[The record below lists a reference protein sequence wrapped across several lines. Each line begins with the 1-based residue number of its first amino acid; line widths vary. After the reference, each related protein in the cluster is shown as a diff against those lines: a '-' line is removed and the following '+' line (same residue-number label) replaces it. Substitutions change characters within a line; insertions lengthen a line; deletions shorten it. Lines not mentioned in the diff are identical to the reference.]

1 MKKNLFLPILFVSLF
16 LFPSLLFAQEKGK
29 AVSPTAVSVTNEA
42 KLSKGTEAPAGG
54 AKITSGAASAA
65 APAADSTAAPAAPT
79 EQPPMPPT
87 DETAAWTLAGANS
100 NYEVYYDTRSIQYD
114 EKTGILTL
122 WNKWVKK
129 GAVLTGTRT
138 TLLLSRYDVRLRV
151 CADLYQYTY
160 NGLGKE
166 ISHGKTGDP
175 SWYPLSPNTLGMEL
189 CETLKG
195 VLLNN

>member
-29 AVSPTAVSVTNEA
+29 AVSSTAVSVTNEA
-42 KLSKGTEAPAGG
+42 KETKAPDG
-54 AKITSGAASAA
+54 
-65 APAADSTAAPAAPT
+65 TAAPANGTGKAPG
-79 EQPPMPPT
+79 
-87 DETAAWTLAGANS
+87 TAAWTLAGANS

-129 GAVLTGTRT
+129 GTVLTGTRT

-166 ISHGKTGDP
+166 ISHGKSEDP

-189 CETLKG
+189 CEALKG
-195 VLLNN
+195 FLLNN

>member
-1 MKKNLFLPILFVSLF
+1 MKKTIFLPIVFVSLF
-16 LFPSLLFAQEKGK
+16 LLPSLLFAQEKEK
-29 AVSPTAVSVTNEA
+29 AVSPTAVSVTNDA
-42 KLSKGTEAPAGG
+42 KEIKAPDGTAALASDAETASGTATAPAQ
-54 AKITSGAASAA
+54 
-65 APAADSTAAPAAPT
+65 PAGQPPVPPT
-79 EQPPMPPT
+79 E
-87 DETAAWTLAGANS
+87 ETAAWTQAGANS

-114 EKTGILTL
+114 EKTGIITL

-129 GAVLTGTRT
+129 GTVLTGTRT

-166 ISHGKTGDP
+166 ISHGKSGDS

-189 CETLKG
+189 CEALKG

>member
-16 LFPSLLFAQEKGK
+16 LFPSLLFAQEKEK

-42 KLSKGTEAPAGG
+42 KEA
-54 AKITSGAASAA
+54 K
-65 APAADSTAAPAAPT
+65 APDG
-79 EQPPMPPT
+79 
-87 DETAAWTLAGANS
+87 TAAWTLAGANS

-129 GAVLTGTRT
+129 GTVLTGTRT

-166 ISHGKTGDP
+166 ISHGKSEDP

-189 CETLKG
+189 CEALKG

>member
-42 KLSKGTEAPAGG
+42 KETKAPDGTAAPANGTG
-54 AKITSGAASAA
+54 K
-65 APAADSTAAPAAPT
+65 APGTALAADSTAAPATPA
-79 EQPPMPPT
+79 EQPPVPPT

-129 GAVLTGTRT
+129 GTVLTGTRT

-166 ISHGKTGDP
+166 ISHGKSEDP

-189 CETLKG
+189 CEALKG
-195 VLLNN
+195 FLLNN

>member
-1 MKKNLFLPILFVSLF
+1 MKKTIFLPIVFVSLF
-16 LFPSLLFAQEKGK
+16 LLPSLLFAQEKEK

-42 KLSKGTEAPAGG
+42 IETKALEGTAPLASDAETASGTATAPAQ
-54 AKITSGAASAA
+54 
-65 APAADSTAAPAAPT
+65 PAGQPPVPPT
-79 EQPPMPPT
+79 E
-87 DETAAWTLAGANS
+87 ETAAWTQAGANS

-114 EKTGILTL
+114 EKTGIITL

-129 GAVLTGTRT
+129 GTVLTGTRT

-166 ISHGKTGDP
+166 ISHGKSGDS

-189 CETLKG
+189 CEALKG

>member
-1 MKKNLFLPILFVSLF
+1 MKKTIFLPIVFVSLF
-16 LFPSLLFAQEKGK
+16 LLPSLLFAQEKEK

-42 KLSKGTEAPAGG
+42 IETKALEGTAPLASDAETASGTATAPAQ
-54 AKITSGAASAA
+54 
-65 APAADSTAAPAAPT
+65 PAGQPPVPPT
-79 EQPPMPPT
+79 E
-87 DETAAWTLAGANS
+87 ETAAWTQAGANS

-114 EKTGILTL
+114 EKTGIITL

-129 GAVLTGTRT
+129 GTVLTGTRT

-166 ISHGKTGDP
+166 ISPGKSGDS

-189 CETLKG
+189 CEALKG